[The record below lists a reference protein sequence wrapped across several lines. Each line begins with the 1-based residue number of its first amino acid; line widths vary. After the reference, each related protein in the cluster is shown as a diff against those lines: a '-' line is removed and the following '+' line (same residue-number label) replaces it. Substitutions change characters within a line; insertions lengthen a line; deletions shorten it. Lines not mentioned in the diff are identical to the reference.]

1 MKKEYIIECSTNKPF
16 YSIILDWL
24 SRLIMID
31 HDEMKEQIITAA
43 REIFA
48 RYGYKKTTMDDIAA
62 SIYKAKSSIYHY
74 FSSKEDIFKAVIDRE
89 ATHIFQEIQDAVGKE
104 TTPVAKFIA
113 HFITGHRAVKETE
126 NYFRL
131 LMDEWFEIFD
141 FTDDVKRQNEEQG
154 IASLA
159 SIMRQGNETGVFAV
173 ECPEEYA
180 KAISIAFH
188 GFIFPFGMVGAN
200 DASSENLNTF
210 LKIMLQGLLKR

>member
-1 MKKEYIIECSTNKPF
+1 
-16 YSIILDWL
+16 
-24 SRLIMID
+24 MID
-31 HDEMKEQIITAA
+31 HDEMKEQIITGA

-74 FSSKEDIFKAVIDRE
+74 FNSKEDIFKAVIDRE
-89 ATHIFQEIQDAVGKE
+89 GAHIFQATQEAVLKE
-104 TTPVAKFIA
+104 STPVAKFITHFTVA
-113 HFITGHRAVKETE
+113 HRTVKETT

-141 FTDDVKRQNEEQG
+141 FTNDVKRQNEEQ
-154 IASLA
+154 INAMLA
-159 SIMRQGNETGVFAV
+159 SIMREGNETGVFSI
-173 ECPEEYA
+173 ESPEEYA

-188 GFIFPFGMVGAN
+188 GFVFPMGVVGTNEATT
-200 DASSENLNTF
+200 ANLNTF